1 MSRMTA
7 KPIAIAADHRG
18 VALKA
23 HLKAWLEARGYAVLD
38 LGAQEADGRVDA
50 MDYAVALAGELGHG
64 RSDFAV
70 GLCGSGQMITMA
82 ANRFPFVRAT
92 LLHSLEEAAPARQ
105 HSDANFLA
113 LGADLVD
120 AATAEAMLEV
130 FLCTEALGERYAER
144 RERLARLDVSQ
155 V

>member
-1 MSRMTA
+1 MSRLTA
-7 KPIAIAADHRG
+7 KPIAIASDHRG
-18 VALKA
+18 VELKA
-23 HLKAWLEARGYAVLD
+23 RLKGWLEARGYGVLD
-38 LGAQEADGRVDA
+38 LGADDPAERVDA
-50 MDYAVALAGELGHG
+50 MDYAVALAGELGAG

-92 LLHSLEEAAPARQ
+92 LLHRLEEAAPARQ
-105 HSDANFLA
+105 HSDANLMA

-130 FLCTEALGERYAER
+130 FLSTEALGGRYAER
-144 RERLARLDVSQ
+144 RERLARLEVSRL
-155 V
+155 